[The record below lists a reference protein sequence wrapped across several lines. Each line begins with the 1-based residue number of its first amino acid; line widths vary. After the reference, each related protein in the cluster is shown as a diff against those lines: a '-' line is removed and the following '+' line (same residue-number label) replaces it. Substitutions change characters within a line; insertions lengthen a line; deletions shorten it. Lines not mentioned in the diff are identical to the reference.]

1 MAGRSPAR
9 FLAPIALLAFVFAL
23 YTVVNNGRDKTS
35 PNGAALP
42 TVTATA
48 TSKKTSK
55 KSSHSKKA
63 KTYTVKSGDTL
74 SGIAQ
79 KTGVDSSRLVRLNPK
94 LDPGTLTPGQ
104 KIKLR

>member
-9 FLAPIALLAFVFAL
+9 FLAPILLLAFVFAL
-23 YTVVNNGRDKTS
+23 YTIVNDARDKGS
-35 PNGAALP
+35 PNGAAAP
-42 TVTATA
+42 SVTAT
-48 TSKKTSK
+48 STSK
-55 KSSHSKKA
+55 KSTKKSSKKKA

-79 KTGVDSSRLVRLNPK
+79 KTGVDASRLVRLNPK
-94 LDPGTLTPGQ
+94 LDPGTLSPGQ